1 VVRGLLYLD
10 SSTGGSYE
18 SPYSWFAYRS
28 CPRRTGAR
36 VGCAHARDAR
46 TGDCSSV
53 APAAAPAPAATS
65 DSSRYAQREKQDKKV
80 ADYEGGSVI
89 VIGASGTVLLA
100 LLILLLVI

>member
-1 VVRGLLYLD
+1 MSRPTLGLLIALALGAPALA
-10 SSTGGSYE
+10 SAAPTREMPAQVTG
-18 SPYSWFAYRS
+18 
-28 CPRRTGAR
+28 
-36 VGCAHARDAR
+36 
-46 TGDCSSV
+46 SSV